1 MKILIAEDQAVAAL
15 YLQRTLERLG
25 HQATV
30 AADGE
35 EAWRI
40 VQSGEAPLLISDWMM
55 PRLDGVELCRRIRAS
70 GVDRYTYIILLTS
83 RDRRED
89 RLEGLR
95 AGADDF
101 LTKPPDPD
109 ELTIRLEIAERIL
122 KVHGQLARQN
132 ERLAELAAVD
142 ELTGTKNRRRFR
154 EDLYLLFAQA
164 KRQRSPLSVIMIDLD
179 HFKQYND
186 TFGHPAGD
194 VVLHWTGSTL
204 RTAVRAHDVV
214 ARYGGEE
221 FVVLL
226 PGTSEDEALEVAK
239 RLRLAI
245 AGRPWPHRKIT
256 ASLGVGTIG
265 LDTTDA
271 AALVDEADQALYHSK
286 RGGRDRVTHFRDC
299 SRLPARAPVEIV

>member
-15 YLQRTLERLG
+15 YLRRTLERLG
-25 HQATV
+25 HEATV
-30 AADGE
+30 APDGE
-35 EAWRI
+35 QAWRL

-55 PRLDGVELCRRIRAS
+55 PYLDGPELCRRIRAS
-70 GVDRYTYIILLTS
+70 GAESYTYIILLTS

-109 ELTIRLEIAERIL
+109 ELTVRLEIAERIL

-132 ERLAELAAVD
+132 ERLAELAAID

-164 KRQRSPLSVIMIDLD
+164 KRQCSPLSVIMLDID

-194 VVLHWTGSTL
+194 VVLHWTGTTL

-221 FVVLL
+221 FVILL
-226 PGTSEDEALEVAK
+226 PGTNGDEALEVAK

-245 AGRPWPHRKIT
+245 AGRVWPHREVT
-256 ASLGVGTIG
+256 ASLGVATTA
-265 LDTTDA
+265 LDTSDA
-271 AALVDEADQALYHSK
+271 AALVDQADQALYESK
-286 RGGRDRVTHFRDC
+286 RSGRNLATHYRDC
-299 SRLPARAPVEIV
+299 SCVPGRVPAQIV